1 MNATPDVPLYPNY
14 YEHNMGK
21 LTNAELNKR
30 YTEQLNSDPRP
41 HWRDAVRHPHH
52 KPKNIVLTRISRL
65 IKPGWRLKN
74 GKEVRRSG
82 ERYSLNDHLLP

>member
-1 MNATPDVPLYPNY
+1 MNATPDIPLYPNY

-21 LTNAELNKR
+21 LTNAELNKL
-30 YTEQLNSDPRP
+30 YTERLNADPRP
-41 HWRDAVRHPHH
+41 HWRDTKPRE
-52 KPKNIVLTRISRL
+52 KPKFKTPLTRIGRL
-65 IKPGWRLKN
+65 IKPGWRMKY